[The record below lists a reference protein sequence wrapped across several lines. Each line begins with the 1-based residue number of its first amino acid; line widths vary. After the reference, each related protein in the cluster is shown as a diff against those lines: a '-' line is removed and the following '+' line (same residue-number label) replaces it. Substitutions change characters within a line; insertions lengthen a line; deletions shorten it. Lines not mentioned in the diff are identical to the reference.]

1 MAKRIPARSSHTS
14 KRKKKKDPTAMI
26 ILFAGVGFAFILIIV
41 VLLNSQSTTKKSK
54 STAKRKIRATTNS
67 IESKQLDQNTST
79 TNTQKKKTRKQRST
93 FSEKRSVP
101 RQSKDTRSNAND
113 SIEIAGNINSFSP
126 SDLNSLPA
134 EFTLP
139 DSPVGEHILTDQVRF
154 TADAECKIQLHS
166 ASYANQHG
174 PELTRTNNKNHHW
187 TLRSAN
193 SNKPIANIQLT
204 NKGIIFKWDQ
214 QTNPELRT
222 LLHNSKITFSS
233 GTHKKTVQL
242 RPIAEAPHIRLFGRD
257 AEQKYSFNLKHAPD
271 QIHWALEPTDSNQAP
286 FNFPTVGAPTTK
298 GPIPIT
304 ESLEW
309 EPENNTGIVKARYVW
324 KCTTEPGRKS
334 QESRIQIIQKKEYK
348 IADSKWRPL
357 TTGSLRQDWD
367 GRLERYDNVV
377 AGIQRK
383 ILKKKYPS
391 GKQISTL
398 RRMIREG
405 MAFKDVRSFYYALP
419 ERTMRID
426 FRTPCGNNDTL
437 LAQYPARQI
446 GMRPGMGGM
455 GSGDISKMKVGG
467 SGASTSGK
475 PMAQDPKSSSPN
487 SGKSSPPA
495 RNDHSRA
502 THSSERSNASQNDDL
517 WTTPP
522 GVNPWKARQE
532 QLGKM
537 SSGKN

>member
-257 AEQKYSFNLKHAPD
+257 AEQQYSFNLKHAPD
-271 QIHWALEPTDSNQAP
+271 QIKWALEPTDPNQAP
-286 FNFPTVGAPTTK
+286 FNFPTVGAPTTN

-324 KCTTEPGRKS
+324 KCTTEPGRRP
-334 QESRIQIIQKKEYK
+334 QESSIQIVQKKDYK
-348 IADSKWRPL
+348 IGDSKWRPL

-383 ILKKKYPS
+383 ILKRKYPS

-405 MAFKDVRSFYYALP
+405 IAFKDVRSFYYALP

-437 LAQYPARQI
+437 LAQYP
-446 GMRPGMGGM
+446 
-455 GSGDISKMKVGG
+455 
-467 SGASTSGK
+467 
-475 PMAQDPKSSSPN
+475 
-487 SGKSSPPA
+487 
-495 RNDHSRA
+495 
-502 THSSERSNASQNDDL
+502 NASSQNSNHSLLIPITPATPDSDSDTVSSTTQNDDAWEL
-517 WTTPP
+517 PP
-522 GVNPWKARQE
+522 GVNPWKARLE
-532 QLGKM
+532 QLANM
-537 SSGKN
+537 SSGKK